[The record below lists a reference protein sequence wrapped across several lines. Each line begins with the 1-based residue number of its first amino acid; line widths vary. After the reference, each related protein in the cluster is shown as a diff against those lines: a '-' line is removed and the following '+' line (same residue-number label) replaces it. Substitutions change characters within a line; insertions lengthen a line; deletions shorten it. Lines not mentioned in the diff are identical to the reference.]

1 MEPTQTV
8 EISSPIIGL
17 LDKVNVRRGDKD
29 IDILPHLDDETVATL
44 RRKGRGFLLR
54 SGVALSLP

>member
-1 MEPTQTV
+1 MSGSV
-8 EISSPIIGL
+8 
-17 LDKVNVRRGDKD
+17 VRWWLFRYV